1 MWKKG
6 EADDE
11 GYFTIINSHSKKV
24 LTAISEHRLEIKG
37 KPELWLAHLFL
48 YQFFNVFLFTIDPL
62 KLEKVQRDFYLGH
75 GIKTNDPKEAA
86 RIFLQRDHDKLLALL
101 LEYHRGKLGV
111 YMVPCMF
118 FGQVPEAI
126 DLSKKEK
133 ALTLPAANNV
143 LGDIAERKVFYAL
156 KEYFTLTGDDVLI
169 IHSHKFLQKGNNREK
184 DFIIFNLSKGKY
196 FYWMHTIDNL
206 YK

>member
-1 MWKKG
+1 MH
-6 EADDE
+6 
-11 GYFTIINSHSKKV
+11 I
-24 LTAISEHRLEIKG
+24 
-37 KPELWLAHLFL
+37 
-48 YQFFNVFLFTIDPL
+48 FLFTIDPL
-62 KLEKVQRDFYLGH
+62 KLEKVQRDFFLGH

-101 LEYHRGKLGV
+101 LEYHHGKLGV

-184 DFIIFNLSKGKY
+184 DFIIFNLSKGEY
-196 FYWMHTIDNL
+196 SYWMHIIDNL